1 MNYRQFYDEMNAFP
15 VFSIREI
22 EKHFPG
28 FDSRRLVEWQEKG
41 YIQKLRNRYYYF
53 AGNSVNERYLC
64 FAANK
69 LYSPSYVS
77 LESALS
83 WHGFIPENTFQ
94 ITSCSSRKTQ
104 SFETPLGSFKYRS
117 IKSALFFGYQLV
129 EWNNHHF
136 AIAEPE
142 KTVIDYLYLHHE
154 IDDPDDFESLRWNS
168 TEMNNS
174 LSMKRIDT
182 YASYIGSK
190 ALLTRL
196 NILKEYLNA
205 TPAQNTT

>member
-1 MNYRQFYDEMNAFP
+1 MNYRQFHDEMNAFP

-41 YIQKLRNRYYYF
+41 YIQKLRNRFYYF
-53 AGNSVNERYLC
+53 AGNTVNERYLF
-64 FAANK
+64 FAANE

-83 WHGFIPENTFQ
+83 WYNFIPEGVFQ
-94 ITSCSSRKTQ
+94 VTSCSSRKTQ
-104 SFETPLGSFKYRS
+104 LFDTPLGSFSYRH
-117 IKSALFFGYQLV
+117 IKPTLFFGYQL
-129 EWNNHHF
+129 EKWNNHHF

-174 LSMKRIDT
+174 LSMEKVDK
-182 YASYIGSK
+182 YASHIGSK
-190 ALLTRL
+190 ALSKRLTL
-196 NILKEYLNA
+196 LKEFLDVN
-205 TPAQNTT
+205 PA